1 MIKINKVTKKYTVD
15 SDTIYALDDVSLNI
29 EEGSI
34 YGIIGLS
41 GAGKSTLLRCLSTL
55 EKPDSGEIII
65 NNKNIYKLSGT
76 DLRNFRSD
84 IGVVFQGYNLLMQRT
99 AFDNVAF
106 PLRIRKEKK
115 LKVIDRVDE
124 LFKFVGL
131 EGKEKSYPSKLSGGQ
146 KQRVAIARA
155 LATNPSL
162 VLFDEPTSAL
172 DPITTKQI
180 LSLIKE
186 INNKYQVTMI
196 IITHEMSLVKN
207 VCDRVAV
214 LNYGKVVEEG
224 RVNEVLGN
232 PQNEITRMLLGK
244 ELII

>member
-1 MIKINKVTKKYTVD
+1 MIKINKVTKKYSVD
-15 SDTIYALDDVSLNI
+15 NDIIYALDDVSLNI

-55 EKPDSGEIII
+55 EKPDAGEIII
-65 NNKNIYKLSGT
+65 NNRNIYKLSGT

-106 PLRIRKEKK
+106 PLRIRKENKT
-115 LKVIDRVDE
+115 KVIDRVDE

-196 IITHEMSLVKN
+196 IITHEISLVKN